1 MFEGKDHF
9 IKSFSDTASVDL
21 CRAIVDR
28 HFPMAEEER
37 FNRMSLE
44 EFHECVYTAQREINS
59 ENIQDRIYQHEKA
72 LFDREIGP
80 SLMRESICFLRAVRP
95 SKKDTG
101 KGEAVG
107 LHRETMYSDAP
118 HEISHCV
125 NMWFPIRGV
134 NQSSSLKYIPNSHLV
149 PDADLQIEIDD
160 EGPRVKKHSTGHK
173 LGFLYAPK
181 RIVGGVDVNNL
192 QTFELSYG
200 EYVLFSAMLVHG
212 AAANHGNEIRFSLSM
227 AIVPQD
233 KVVVNKS
240 YFAAGGKSHYEKF
253 GSSASKTK

>member
-1 MFEGKDHF
+1 MFEEKDHL
-9 IKSFSDTASVDL
+9 IKCFTNMASVDL
-21 CRAIVDR
+21 CREIVDH
-28 HFPMAEEER
+28 HFPAGEEER
-37 FNRMSLE
+37 FTGMSLE
-44 EFHECVYTAQREINS
+44 EFHECVYAAQRDINS
-59 ENIQDRIYQHEKA
+59 ENIQDRIYQHERPV
-72 LFDREIGP
+72 FDYEIGP
-80 SLMRESICFLRAVRP
+80 RLMRESVCFLRAVRP
-95 SKKDTG
+95 SKKVTG
-101 KGEAVG
+101 KSEAVG

-134 NQSSSLKYIPNSHLV
+134 DQSSSLKYVPNSHLV

-160 EGPRVKKHSTGHK
+160 ESPRVKKHSIGHK

-181 RIVGGVDVNNL
+181 RIVGGVDLNNL
-192 QTFELSYG
+192 QTFKISYG

-227 AIVPQD
+227 AIVPQH

-240 YFAAGGKSHYEKF
+240 YFAAGGKSHYQKF
-253 GSSASKTK
+253 GSPDSNQR